1 MNAASSIDRQGLGE
15 NVRRLRQ
22 ARGLTQ
28 RSLASQAA
36 VSLPA
41 LGNIESGKVIPKVNT
56 LQAIADALGSSVL
69 ELLKPVRILQDV
81 RFRARRKLRT
91 RNEILSEV
99 AGWLENFQE
108 LEGLLGKKSPDPQ
121 LQNISNKLSGL
132 AESKQRPEK
141 AAVFLRDEWNIGK
154 DDTIRNICG
163 LFAKHGLK
171 ILSLPI
177 QNREFFGLSVGPQD
191 GGPAVIVNTWDRIT
205 VERWIFSAAHELG
218 HLILHQ
224 DAFNVE
230 ETEENDQQEREADVF
245 AAHFL
250 MPDEAFEKELESLRG
265 LHWVDIVL
273 VLKRIF
279 KVSWKTVVIRLQQ
292 KGLLDASAWA
302 RFHAQFRERYGYSLA
317 GFREP
322 NPLSAA
328 DYVDDH
334 SEPESLRRTD
344 FPAAQLQ
351 LGALVSKALK
361 QGKITM
367 SRASKILGC
376 SIRDVRELAKDW
388 KIRPHDLVQQ
398 E

>member
-1 MNAASSIDRQGLGE
+1 MNAASSIDRQGLAE

-22 ARGLTQ
+22 ARGMTQ
-28 RSLASQAA
+28 GNLAGQAA
-36 VSLPA
+36 LSLPA
-41 LGNIESGKVIPKVNT
+41 LRNIESGKVIPKVNT
-56 LQAIADALGSSVL
+56 LQVIADALGTSVL
-69 ELLKPVRILQDV
+69 ELLKPVRVLKNV
-81 RFRARRKLRT
+81 RFRAKRKLRT
-91 RNEILSEV
+91 RSEILSEV

-121 LQNISNKLSGL
+121 LQELSSKLSMI
-132 AESKQRPEK
+132 ADPKERAQN
-141 AAVFLRDEWNIGK
+141 AAVLLRKAWGIGG

-163 LFAKHGLK
+163 LFTRHGIK

-177 QNREFFGLSVGPQD
+177 QNREFFGLSVGKQD

-230 ETEENDQQEREADVF
+230 ETEENDEQEREADIF
-245 AAHFL
+245 AAYFL
-250 MPDEAFEKELESLRG
+250 MPDEAFAKELNSLRG

-273 VLKRIF
+273 ALKRIF

-292 KGLLDASAWA
+292 KGWLDASAWP
-302 RFHAQFRERYGYSLA
+302 RFHAQFRGRYGYSLA
-317 GFREP
+317 GYREP
-322 NPLSAA
+322 DPLSAA

-351 LGALVSKALK
+351 LGFLVSEALE

-376 SIRDVRELAKDW
+376 SIKDIRELAKDW
-388 KIRPHDLVQQ
+388 KFRPHDLVPQ

>member
-1 MNAASSIDRQGLGE
+1 MNAASGIDRQGLGE

-22 ARGLTQ
+22 ARRMTQ
-28 RSLASQAA
+28 SNLAGQAT

-41 LGNIESGKVIPKVNT
+41 LRNIESGKVIPKVDT
-56 LQAIADALGSSVL
+56 LQAIAAALDSSVL
-69 ELLKPVRILQDV
+69 ELLKPVHILKYV
-81 RFRARRKLRT
+81 RFRAKRRLRT

-108 LEGLLGKKSPDPQ
+108 LEGLLEKKSPDPQ
-121 LQNISNKLSGL
+121 LQSIWSGL
-132 AESKQRPEK
+132 KRIAEPKQRAEK
-141 AAVFLRDEWNIGK
+141 AAVLLRQAWGIGE

-163 LFAKHGLK
+163 LFTRHGIK

-230 ETEENDQQEREADVF
+230 ETEENDEQEREADIF

-250 MPDEAFEKELESLRG
+250 MPDEAFAKELNSLRG
-265 LHWVDIVL
+265 LYWVDIVL
-273 VLKRIF
+273 ALKRIF

-302 RFHAQFRERYGYSLA
+302 RFYAQIRERYGYSLA
-317 GFREP
+317 GYREP
-322 NPLSAA
+322 YPLSAA
-328 DYVDDH
+328 DYVDDR
-334 SEPESLRRTD
+334 SEFEGLRRID
-344 FPAAQLQ
+344 FPAAQLR
-351 LGALVSKALK
+351 LGALVSEALE

-376 SIRDVRELAKDW
+376 SIRDVRDLAKDW
-388 KIRPHDLVQQ
+388 KIRQHDLVPQ